1 MTILNTLKLVEFK
14 PHNAGGRIQMRRRKL
29 AEKIDQ
35 QILLANDP
43 SYRPTKIVWT
53 KDVNG
58 SEQRRET
65 PKRIKRWWVQNMDGT
80 VQLTIRYGSK
90 TLELAKGMSAIECAS
105 ASDVSDVLTKV
116 REAAISGEID
126 EILNGDFGPTVC
138 IKSKRAVK

>member
-14 PHNAGGRIQMRRRKL
+14 PQNGGARIHNRRRKL

-53 KDVNG
+53 KDEHG

-65 PKRIKRWWVQNMDGT
+65 PIRIKRWWVQKMDGT

-90 TLELAKGMSAIECAS
+90 ALELAKGKTAIECSS
-105 ASDVSDVLTKV
+105 ASEVAPILTRVK
-116 REAAISGEID
+116 EAAINGELDQVLSGE
-126 EILNGDFGPTVC
+126 FGPNSG
-138 IKSKRAVK
+138 KSSENNVK

>member
-53 KDVNG
+53 KDGNG

-65 PKRIKRWWVQNMDGT
+65 PKRIKRWWAENTDGT
-80 VQLTIRYGSK
+80 VQLTIRYGNK
-90 TLELAKGMSAIECAS
+90 ALELAKGKSAIECAS
-105 ASDVSDVLTKV
+105 VSTVPDVLTKIK
-116 REAAISGEID
+116 EAVTKGELD
-126 EILNGDFGPTVC
+126 DILNGEFGPAVG
-138 IKSKRAVK
+138 IKSNRLVK